1 MDGKF
6 KVKYESNN
14 CSDNC
19 IMEFDSEAEAEGAIS
34 GDVTARI
41 EEYCMMNQTGDVW
54 HTDSGIQV
62 DCWVSGSDL
71 YATWKRLWKY
81 EGGCDG
87 TT

>member
-1 MDGKF
+1 MTKPF
-6 KVKYESNN
+6 QVKYESNLG
-14 CSDNC
+14 CDDC
-19 IMEFDSEAEAEGAIS
+19 IMEFDSKEEAEGAIS
-34 GDVTARI
+34 GNLTRYI
-41 EEYCMMNQTGDVW
+41 EELCMMKLSGDIW
-54 HTDSGIQV
+54 YTDSGIQV